1 MQLSENI
8 KKKKENIKFS
18 GYNIGWS
25 KNSKKQNF
33 SKEPYSKIQTLIRW
47 I

>member
-8 KKKKENIKFS
+8 KKKEENIKFS

-25 KNSKKQNF
+25 KNSKK
-33 SKEPYSKIQTLIRW
+33 KKILRSPTQKFKP
-47 I
+47 